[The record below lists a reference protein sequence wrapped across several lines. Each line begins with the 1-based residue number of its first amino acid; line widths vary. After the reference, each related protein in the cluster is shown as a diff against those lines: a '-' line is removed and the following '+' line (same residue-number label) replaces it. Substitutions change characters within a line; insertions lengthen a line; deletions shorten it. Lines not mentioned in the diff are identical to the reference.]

1 MISDRVKIASL
12 VLTMTAAGF
21 TSCQKAQPAAAL
33 PSASASYK
41 PSPEKMEKLLT
52 VADIERITG
61 VKGLQRIHGQT
72 DIKLASQFAD
82 LQFGLADGH
91 EFIRLDFY
99 PASQYGDSK
108 TRLNQIAPMTE
119 DVKGIGDGAFTTPG
133 SIAVKTGNRSFAINN
148 MALTKKIVVT
158 PEQFKQ
164 LALIVL
170 SRL

>member
-1 MISDRVKIASL
+1 MISYQTKTVFLLLIVVA
-12 VLTMTAAGF
+12 VGLTH
-21 TSCQKAQPAAAL
+21 CQKATPATTFTT
-33 PSASASYK
+33 SSASYK
-41 PSPEKMEKLLT
+41 PSAEKMERLLT
-52 VADIERITG
+52 VADIARITG
-61 VKGLQRIHGQT
+61 VKGIQRIHGQT

-99 PASQYGDSK
+99 PASQYDDSK

-119 DVKGIGDGAFTTPG
+119 DVKGVGDGAFTTPG

-158 PEQFKQ
+158 PE
-164 LALIVL
+164 
-170 SRL
+170 